1 MFKNQIKLISLTF
14 FLSISFFILI
24 NFLLAESNQ
33 NFLEVKNDIYSNL
46 NNTNITDISNEVLIA
61 TSTNI
66 DNNQI
71 ETSTSSNLENFNE
84 ENNTQENDNQEN
96 TEKNNEEGQ
105 NNEKESNEEKQTE
118 SSQSETTSNTTT
130 TDSDT
135 STSTSTNNS
144 TNSNDSGSI
153 NRDNHQTGG
162 STFYNSEN
170 NSQENN
176 NQENIEENNNEE
188 ENEEEE
194 TEPSQPQLKPEE
206 SPQPPLK
213 QRKLEKEVKID
224 FSAPY
229 ICKAKNFSI
238 DLTGKNQVFVELEL
252 LGTKPQ
258 NSTLE
263 IGNLPLGID
272 ITFLNTTDYNFSPLP
287 NETTAVLQITN
298 QPGSQK
304 GNFNIIILYTD
315 NSTQKSSTCQ
325 VNIVN
330 L

>member
-1 MFKNQIKLISLTF
+1 MFKNQIKLIFLTF
-14 FLSISFFILI
+14 FSFVSFFILI

-33 NFLEVKNDIYSNL
+33 NFLEVKDDIYSNL
-46 NNTNITDISNEVLIA
+46 NNTKITDISNEVLIT

-71 ETSTSSNLENFNE
+71 ETSTSSNLENLSE
-84 ENNTQENDNQEN
+84 ENNNQENDNQEN
-96 TEKNNEEGQ
+96 IEENNEEES
-105 NNEKESNEEKQTE
+105 NEKEQTE
-118 SSQSETTSNTTT
+118 LSQSETTSTTT
-130 TDSDT
+130 TADSGA

-153 NRDNHQTGG
+153 NTDNHQTGG

-176 NQENIEENNNEE
+176 NQENIEENIEE
-188 ENEEEE
+188 ENEKEE
-194 TEPSQPQLKPEE
+194 TEPPQPQLTPEE
-206 SPQPPLK
+206 SPQLPLK

-229 ICKAKNFSI
+229 FCKAKNFSI
-238 DLTGKNQVFVELEL
+238 NITGKNQVFVELEL

-263 IGNLPLGID
+263 IGNLPLGIE
-272 ITFLNTTDYNFSPLP
+272 ITFLNTANYTWNPLP

-298 QPGSQK
+298 QTGSQK

-315 NSTQKSSTCQ
+315 NSTQKSSICQ